1 MRAMVL
7 DKHSPIE
14 TEATLV
20 EQPLKTQLE
29 YRVIAI
35 NLVPE
40 NPLSWFCSRGKS
52 GEGQASN
59 TVMVV
64 L

>member
-20 EQPLKTQLE
+20 DQPIYPSMPLAGKGKELE
-29 YRVIAI
+29 
-35 NLVPE
+35 
-40 NPLSWFCSRGKS
+40 SDD
-52 GEGQASN
+52 
-59 TVMVV
+59 
-64 L
+64 